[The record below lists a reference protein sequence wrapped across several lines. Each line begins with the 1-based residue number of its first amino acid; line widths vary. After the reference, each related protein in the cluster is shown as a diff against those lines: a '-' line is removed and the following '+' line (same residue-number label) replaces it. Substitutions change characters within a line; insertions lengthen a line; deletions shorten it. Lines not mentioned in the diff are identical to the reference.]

1 LSTGLKEEDII
12 TKLSRSTDKKKPHV
26 LIVGSFPSKEQLI
39 YGGIV
44 TTCRVLMNSTF
55 QNHFILTLIDSTQ
68 ISNPP
73 PSFIIRFLYAIRRT
87 ARFSIKFESKKPDV
101 IFLFTSIGASVLE
114 KGLMA
119 WYSKLR
125 GVPALIFPRGGAL
138 IDLCENSQFNRMWVF
153 RAFSAAKK
161 ILCQGP
167 QWQKFAVQVC
177 GFKIEDAP
185 IIPNWAAS
193 PELLGIGSIRKWN
206 KDPNIPLRFLFV
218 GWVDKEKGIFELLET
233 CKVLSLSYQ
242 FTFTIAVVGNASE
255 EARKY
260 VACNKLENR
269 VEFLGWVERD
279 KLPQLYSEN
288 DIFVLPSYAEGLPN
302 AMIEAMA
309 AGLAVVVSDVG
320 IVPDVIQDG
329 NNGLL
334 IKPKHSSSLTT
345 AIQQL
350 FDNPSMVEKLA
361 VAGYVTAYEQF
372 SVEPSVEKL
381 VATIH
386 ESISKS

>member
-1 LSTGLKEEDII
+1 LE
-12 TKLSRSTDKKKPHV
+12 
-26 LIVGSFPSKEQLI
+26 
-39 YGGIV
+39 
-44 TTCRVLMNSTF
+44 
-55 QNHFILTLIDSTQ
+55 
-68 ISNPP
+68 
-73 PSFIIRFLYAIRRT
+73 
-87 ARFSIKFESKKPDV
+87 
-101 IFLFTSIGASVLE
+101 IG
-114 KGLMA
+114 
-119 WYSKLR
+119 
-125 GVPALIFPRGGAL
+125 
-138 IDLCENSQFNRMWVF
+138 NT
-153 RAFSAAKK
+153 
-161 ILCQGP
+161 
-167 QWQKFAVQVC
+167 
-177 GFKIEDAP
+177 
-185 IIPNWAAS
+185 
-193 PELLGIGSIRKWN
+193 RKWN
-206 KDPNIPLRFLFV
+206 KDSNNPLRFLFV

-242 FTFTIAVVGNASE
+242 FTFTIAGVGNASE